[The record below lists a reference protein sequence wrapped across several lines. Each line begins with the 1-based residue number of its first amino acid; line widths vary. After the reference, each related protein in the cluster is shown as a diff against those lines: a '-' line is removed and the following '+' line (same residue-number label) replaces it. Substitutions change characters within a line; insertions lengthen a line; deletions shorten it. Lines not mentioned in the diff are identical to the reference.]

1 MFSKPLAYARGTVPA
16 ALLTRGIEPERDDMA
31 RSNSMIEPYGSS
43 RRITGRETGTD
54 IEGLDRLARLLDDF
68 IRIPFLNV
76 RIGLD
81 PILGLALPWVGD
93 TLTALFSLY
102 LIGSAIQYRAPKV
115 VIMRM
120 AMNVAFDYLVGI
132 IPFVGDASDF
142 FIKSN
147 RWNMNLL
154 RRYAKERRQ
163 PSVSDYI
170 FVIVVIGALLSLIAG
185 GVALVF
191 YSLRAAGRLW

>member
-1 MFSKPLAYARGTVPA
+1 
-16 ALLTRGIEPERDDMA
+16 MA
-31 RSNSMIEPYGSS
+31 RSNTMIEPYGSS
-43 RRITGRETGTD
+43 RRITTRETGTD
-54 IEGLDRLARLLDDF
+54 IERLDRLARLLDDF
-68 IRIPFLNV
+68 IRIPFLNI

-81 PILGLALPWVGD
+81 PILGLVPWAGD

-120 AMNVAFDYLVGI
+120 AMNVAFDYLIGI

-147 RWNMNLL
+147 RWNVNLL
-154 RRYAKERRQ
+154 RRYARERRR
-163 PSVSDYI
+163 PSLSDYL
-170 FVIVVIGALLSLIAG
+170 FVAAVIGSLVLLIAG
-185 GVALVF
+185 GVALIF
-191 YSLRAAGRLW
+191 YSLKAVGRLW